1 MLLLNKLS
9 VVLQVGLLSAAGA
22 VAADPR
28 RGGARVGAAAAAQQ
42 PSSTQHTG
50 ALFCGAP
57 DGCSCTIC
65 SMVAGSPHSRCPCSC
80 WSAAFLTA
88 FRLLASKR
96 PSCAVVVQAL
106 FQQVLGQLP
115 GLTLQQQQ
123 EPQLTQPASR
133 SSSCLVLQL
142 VHKQEPGACLHLPA
156 MLQSAAEQLQEASV
170 QEPGGAKWFE
180 GQAWQLGQQLLQ
192 LAATTAEQAVQQQ
205 VVLASSGEVQPQL
218 FLRLVDGLHAALAV
232 AEGAGGAAVAAVM
245 SVTVLVFQSLAAV
258 KRLGLLDSQGC
269 CTVHRGLLQLVMPPV
284 GSAWPDL
291 SCPDT
296 ALQPPVAG
304 QAAAALE
311 QCHPQRLQ
319 VVSLLLRQEN
329 GASWEHLTS
338 LLAGDP
344 ASAST
349 GCDVLL
355 QLLLSVLQAVAA
367 LQADATATA
376 AAAAEA
382 TARQA
387 AKQEAVHDTDS
398 EQDYFHDIFGSDGAD
413 DDGSRAAAAAE
424 SSKPAATP
432 EQALC
437 QLAAELLTG
446 LAAHMSTAAPGSSS
460 WGTREQRMLQLAM
473 CFVALDL
480 PQSKQQDEE
489 QRQGG
494 LHSLAGVQQT
504 VQDAVVQWCGSS
516 TAAAQQLQQVV
527 LLTAPA
533 AGHAR
538 SPALVHAAAQVV
550 MQHAA
555 AAAAAGDAEPRQ
567 PLLRTPWVHLAT
579 QLARVVVAATNTSS
593 SVSVAGEL
601 QQLAWLLCPRR
612 LLLILA
618 AALAAPAAERALLGA
633 VMLHALE
640 RSSTALAAVT
650 PRTAAQAGDG
660 PGQDA
665 AAAAGDAGSATGL
678 VSPQA
683 LALCALHA
691 CLSALLWLL
700 LPPAL
705 LPTGWLQRHLQSLL
719 QAPGGDTSGSTSA
732 VEADG
737 TNGAAVQ
744 LRREPWPVGLAWVAA
759 LLQYRHDAD
768 ELPTLLESLGV
779 SVHGAAQEALAG
791 LLPGFVPSC
800 LPGMAAAGNTAA
812 AQEAAQRMQEPG
824 VLAAA
829 LALLQDQHSSSGA
842 SWHNLGAASCSSV
855 LTQLL
860 DSVLPA
866 ASAAWASNAECSSSN
881 VAAAVAQ
888 SCCQERAL
896 QLLLVLQDQQ
906 QQGDTPAAGTAAGG
920 FNMFGSYQHLV
931 QLQQQLAQL
940 LAECAT
946 LLQDSSSSS
955 GQLIPCRLSLT
966 ASPLAL
972 HQLTPPPEQQPAV
985 AAVAARLAGVLAGAL
1000 SDAVQRLRLCDS
1012 DVSTPRLLRQQLHT
1026 CCAEIELLGLT
1037 MQVGGGVEWG
1047 WPVFACIRA
1056 RRLYRRLI

>member
-1 MLLLNKLS
+1 M
-9 VVLQVGLLSAAGA
+9 
-22 VAADPR
+22 
-28 RGGARVGAAAAAQQ
+28 
-42 PSSTQHTG
+42 
-50 ALFCGAP
+50 
-57 DGCSCTIC
+57 
-65 SMVAGSPHSRCPCSC
+65 
-80 WSAAFLTA
+80 
-88 FRLLASKR
+88 
-96 PSCAVVVQAL
+96 QAL

-123 EPQLTQPASR
+123 QQEPQLTQPASR
-133 SSSCLVLQL
+133 SSCLVLQL
-142 VHKQEPGACLHLPA
+142 VHEQELGACLHLPA
-156 MLQSAAEQLQEASV
+156 LLQSAAEQLQEASV
-170 QEPGGAKWFE
+170 QEPGGAKWLE

-192 LAATTAEQAVQQQ
+192 LAATTSEQAVQQQ
-205 VVLASSGEVQPQL
+205 LVLAGSGEVQSQL

-232 AEGAGGAAVAAVM
+232 AEGTGGAAVAAVM
-245 SVTVLVFQSLAAV
+245 SAAELVFQSLAAV
-258 KRLGLLDSQGC
+258 KQLGLLDSQGC
-269 CTVHRGLLQLVMPPV
+269 CTVHRGLLQLVLPPV

-319 VVSLLLRQEN
+319 VLSLLLRQEN
-329 GASWEHLTS
+329 GASWEHLTG
-338 LLAGDP
+338 LLAEDP
-344 ASAST
+344 ASGST
-349 GCDVLL
+349 GWDVLL
-355 QLLLSVLQAVAA
+355 QLVLSVLQAVAA
-367 LQADATATA
+367 LQAAATATA

-387 AKQEAVHDTDS
+387 AKQEVAHDTDS

-413 DDGSRAAAAAE
+413 DDGSRATAAAAD

-473 CFVALDL
+473 CCVALDL
-480 PQSKQQDEE
+480 PQNKQQDEE

-494 LHSLAGVQQT
+494 LHSLAGVQQA

-516 TAAAQQLQQVV
+516 MAAAQQLQQVV

-538 SPALVHAAAQVV
+538 SPALVHVAAQVV

-555 AAAAAGDAEPRQ
+555 AAAAAGDAELRK
-567 PLLRTPWVHLAT
+567 PLLQTPWVHLAT
-579 QLARVVVAATNTSS
+579 QLACVVGAAANTSN
-593 SVSVAGEL
+593 SVSVAEL
-601 QQLAWLLCPRR
+601 QQQLAWLLCPRR
-612 LLLILA
+612 LSLILA
-618 AALAAPAAERALLGA
+618 AALAAPAAERALLAA

-650 PRTAAQAGDG
+650 PRIAAQAGDG
-660 PGQDA
+660 PEQDA
-665 AAAAGDAGSATGL
+665 AAAAGDAGSAAGL
-678 VSPQA
+678 VSPHA

-691 CLSALLWLL
+691 CLSALLWML

-705 LPTGWLQRHLQSLL
+705 LPTGWLQRHLQSML
-719 QAPGGDTSGSTSA
+719 QAPVGDTSGSTSA
-732 VEADG
+732 AEADG
-737 TNGAAVQ
+737 TSGAAVQ

-759 LLQYRHDAD
+759 LLQYQHDTD

-779 SVHGAAQEALAG
+779 SVDGAAQEALAG

-829 LALLQDQHSSSGA
+829 LVLLQDQHSSSGA
-842 SWHNLGAASCSSV
+842 SWHNLDAASCSSV

-866 ASAAWASNAECSSSN
+866 ASAAWASNAECSN

-896 QLLLVLQDQQ
+896 QLLLVLQDQRQ
-906 QQGDTPAAGTAAGG
+906 QDDNPAAGTAAGG

-946 LLQDSSSSS
+946 LLQDSSSSCR
-955 GQLIPCRLSLT
+955 QLIPCQLSLT
-966 ASPLAL
+966 ASSLTL
-972 HQLTPPPEQQPAV
+972 HQLTPPLEQQPAV
-985 AAVAARLAGVLAGAL
+985 AAMAARLAGVLAGAL
-1000 SDAVQRLRLCDS
+1000 SDAVQRFRLCDS

-1026 CCAEIELLGLT
+1026 CCAEIELLGHT
-1037 MQVGGGVEWG
+1037 MQVGDGVESG
-1047 WPVFACIRA
+1047 WQCLLASG
-1056 RRLYRRLI
+1056 L